1 MVFNLELMM
10 IEDTPYNKKY
20 ILEIITRLHS
30 ENSMYL
36 RETITPEGKLAFVLE
51 FNPPEWYCELNN
63 EMQKASFYNLQRLMI
78 EKVYKM
84 GFYGTG
90 YLEQEICD
98 CSMHSRKRPR
108 Y

>member
-1 MVFNLELMM
+1 
-10 IEDTPYNKKY
+10 
-20 ILEIITRLHS
+20 
-30 ENSMYL
+30 
-36 RETITPEGKLAFVLE
+36 
-51 FNPPEWYCELNN
+51 
-63 EMQKASFYNLQRLMI
+63 LMI